1 MNTLD
6 PTTTKLERE
15 FKHARPLIGC
25 RFDPSGRFLFASA
38 EDNTIQR
45 FDLLTGAKVAFTG
58 HASWVRGMAFLGPPG
73 EIESWSRRQTTL
85 EAVTGFASVTL
96 PAPKAVPFTLISADY
111 HGNLIWW
118 PGEADAP
125 KPIRTVKAHEGWV
138 RAVDVSPDGKTL
150 ASCGNDNAVKLWNAA
165 DGKPIRTLEGHASHV
180 YNVAFHPDGT
190 RLASQELKGIVK
202 DWDLKTGTSTR
213 DLDVKV
219 LHKYDPTFMADIGG
233 ARAMGFNSSGTSLA
247 VAGISNVSNA
257 FAGVG
262 NPLVVLFDWKTGTSK
277 QLKPKDAFQ
286 GTMWGVGF
294 HPAGY
299 VIAASGGNGGRVW
312 FWKPDELVSSHM
324 VTVPASARDMAIHPS
339 GQRLAVAGGNGS
351 ALSYVLSS
359 AALGSAAK
367 K

>member
-1 MNTLD
+1 MQMTTLD

-25 RFDPSGRFLFASA
+25 RFDPAGRFLFASA

-45 FDLLTGAKVAFTG
+45 YDLLTGSKVAFVG
-58 HASWVRGMAFLGPPG
+58 HTSWVRGLAFLGTPSNGSG
-73 EIESWSRRQTTL
+73 ELEAWSRRATSLQSV
-85 EAVTGFASVTL
+85 AGVAAASL
-96 PAPKAVPFTLISADY
+96 PAPKASPFTLISADY

-125 KPIRTVKAHEGWV
+125 KPIRTVHAHAGWV
-138 RAVDVSPDGKTL
+138 RAIAISPDGKTL
-150 ASCGNDNAVKLWNAA
+150 ASCGNDNAIKLWNAA
-165 DGKPIRTLEGHASHV
+165 DGKPIRTLEGHSSHV
-180 YNVAFHPDGT
+180 YNVAFHPGGT

-202 DWDLKTGTSTR
+202 DWDLKTDTSTR

-233 ARAMGFNSSGTSLA
+233 ARAMAFNADGTSLA

-262 NPLVVLFDWKTGTSK
+262 NPLVVLFDWKAGTSK

-299 VIAASGGNGGRVW
+299 VIAAGGGNGGRIW
-312 FWKPDELVSSHM
+312 FWKGEELVSSHM
-324 VTVPASARDMAIHPS
+324 VTVPASARDMALHPS

-351 ALSYVLSS
+351 AILY
-359 AALGSAAK
+359 AMK
-367 K
+367 